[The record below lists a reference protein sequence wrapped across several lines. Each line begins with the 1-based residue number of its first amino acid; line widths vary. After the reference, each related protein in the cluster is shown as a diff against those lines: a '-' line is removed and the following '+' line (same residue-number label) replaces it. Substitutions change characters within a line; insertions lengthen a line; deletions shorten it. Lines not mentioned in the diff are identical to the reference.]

1 MRGWHRT
8 GAIGLVALAAVAA
21 AAADEGK
28 GIRVALAVQAARSVT
43 PDRAW
48 ARVVAQAE
56 DARLEA
62 AARRARRR
70 AERAIAIARRTEGV
84 EVSTE
89 GYQTHDRREAGRRTG
104 YRVRYVL
111 RLEAPGAEIL
121 GRVLG
126 ELTAAGLRIEGVGF
140 SLAPATRARVRRE
153 LVTEALRRLREE
165 SALVCRALGHERYR
179 ILRVDLGGAPPP
191 VRPMMMEAAAERAA
205 PLPLVPGTR
214 RVEVRARGEVLVGAD
229 TGIPCRPEGASP

>member
-1 MRGWHRT
+1 MRGWHRM
-8 GAIGLVALAAVAA
+8 GAIGLVALAAAA
-21 AAADEGK
+21 SAAADEGT
-28 GIRVALAVQAARSVT
+28 GIRVTLAAQAERTVT

-62 AARRARRR
+62 AAREARRM
-70 AERAIAIARRTEGV
+70 AERAIAVARGAEGV

-111 RLEAPGAEIL
+111 RLEAPGAEAL

-126 ELTAAGLRIEGVGF
+126 GLTAAGLRIEGLGF
-140 SLAPATRARVRRE
+140 SLAPTTRARVRRE
-153 LVTEALRRLREE
+153 LLAEALRRLREE
-165 SALVCRALGHERYR
+165 AAAACRALGHERYR
-179 ILRVDLGGAPPP
+179 LLRVDLGAAGPPP
-191 VRPMMMEAAAERAA
+191 VRPMMMAAAERAA

-214 RVEVRARGEVLVGAD
+214 RVEVRVRGELLVGAEAG
-229 TGIPCRPEGASP
+229 TPCRTHGASR